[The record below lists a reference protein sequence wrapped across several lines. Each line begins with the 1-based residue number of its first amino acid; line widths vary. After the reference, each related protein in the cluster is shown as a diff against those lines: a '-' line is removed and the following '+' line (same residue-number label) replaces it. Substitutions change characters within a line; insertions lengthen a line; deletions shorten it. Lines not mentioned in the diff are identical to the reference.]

1 LSPNGIHDHDGHD
14 HEDLDHEGPEEHGHE
29 EHQGTDGDGYG
40 YGAHDHSV
48 DHDAAPPRTGGDR
61 DGDGYAYGYGAHDH
75 SVDHHVAPP
84 RTGRALRI
92 GIGGPVGSGKTAL
105 VAALCRALRDEVDLA
120 VVTNDIYTTEDAD
133 FLRRAGVLDLDRIIP
148 VRTGCCPHTA
158 IRDDIAA
165 NLDAVEDL
173 EARFGPLDLV
183 LVESGGDNLTAT
195 FSQGLADLQMFVL
208 DVSGGDK
215 VPRKGG
221 PGVTFSD
228 LLVINKTDLA
238 PLVGASLEVMA
249 LDAAAVRGGRPV
261 IFTSLRED
269 PLAADVAAWV
279 RAALRKP
286 SLL

>member
-1 LSPNGIHDHDGHD
+1 MNPDSTFDHGPLDHGPLDHGDHRHGPGSADHGYGPHDHTADRH
-14 HEDLDHEGPEEHGHE
+14 
-29 EHQGTDGDGYG
+29 
-40 YGAHDHSV
+40 
-48 DHDAAPPRTGGDR
+48 AAPPR
-61 DGDGYAYGYGAHDH
+61 A
-75 SVDHHVAPP
+75 
-84 RTGRALRI
+84 GRALRV

-105 VAALCRALRDEVDLA
+105 VAALCRALRDDLALA

-133 FLRRAGVLDLDRIIP
+133 FLRKAGVLDLERIVP

-158 IRDDIAA
+158 IRDDITA

-173 EARFGPLDLV
+173 EATFGPLDLV

-195 FSQGLADLQMFVL
+195 FSQGLADVQIFVL

-238 PLVGASLEVMA
+238 PLVGASLAVMER
-249 LDAAAVRGGRPV
+249 DAAAVRDGRPV

-269 PLAADVAAWV
+269 VLATEVAAWV
-279 RAALRKP
+279 RSAAGRAVRF
-286 SLL
+286 